1 MSNSALPQGATARAS
16 PRGSLIELAIVI
28 CLAACAGAAF
38 EAWRPA
44 TPPGL
49 DKPAESPASAPAQSS
64 TIVDLPP
71 IVTNLGAPQ
80 DTWIRL
86 EGSLIFDPKALPHP
100 EAVAAQIGDDIL
112 AYLRTVSLR
121 QLEGPIGLENIRQ
134 DLNERA
140 GDPQRRQGARVR
152 DPNIGGAMKRA
163 ICAGVALLAAS
174 CPTAAQSV
182 DLNSLVPAGGATASA
197 RIIELVAILTV
208 LSVAP
213 GLLIMVT
220 SFTRF
225 IVALSFLRSGL
236 GLQSAPANLVLISLA
251 LFMTFFVMAP
261 TFDQAWQK
269 GLKPLMDNQISQ
281 QDALAAVSEPFRE
294 FMLAQVREKDMA
306 LFEGLSKGRF
316 EVTDRSKAD
325 LRLLIPAFM
334 ISELRRGFEIGFL
347 IVLPFLVIDM
357 IVATLTMS
365 MGMMMLPPS
374 VISLPVKILFFV
386 LIDGWNLL
394 IGSLVRSAS

>member
-1 MSNSALPQGATARAS
+1 
-16 PRGSLIELAIVI
+16 
-28 CLAACAGAAF
+28 
-38 EAWRPA
+38 
-44 TPPGL
+44 
-49 DKPAESPASAPAQSS
+49 
-64 TIVDLPP
+64 
-71 IVTNLGAPQ
+71 
-80 DTWIRL
+80 
-86 EGSLIFDPKALPHP
+86 
-100 EAVAAQIGDDIL
+100 
-112 AYLRTVSLR
+112 
-121 QLEGPIGLENIRQ
+121 
-134 DLNERA
+134 
-140 GDPQRRQGARVR
+140 
-152 DPNIGGAMKRA
+152 MKRA
-163 ICAGVALLAAS
+163 ICAGVALLAAI
-174 CPTAAQSV
+174 CPAAAQNV
-182 DLNSLVPAGGATASA
+182 DLNSLIPAGSATASG
-197 RIIELVAILTV
+197 RIMELVAILTV

-236 GLQSAPANLVLISLA
+236 GLQSAPANLVLISLSM
-251 LFMTFFVMAP
+251 FMTFFVMAP
-261 TFDQAWQK
+261 TFDRAWQN

-281 QDALAAVSEPFRE
+281 QDALAAVVEPFRE
-294 FMLAQVREKDMA
+294 FMLGQAREKDVA

-316 EVTDRSKAD
+316 DVADRSKAD

-334 ISELRRGFEIGFL
+334 ISELRRGFELGFL